1 MGIKNHRNRMNRILT
16 IGDVQYKLNRI
27 VDNTVE
33 DIHHI
38 ISRKQI
44 HKFNVNN
51 ENNKIKM
58 NRNKHVALNQLF
70 WNNQDPKK
78 QLEVM
83 YNIWKT
89 ALSTWVRQ
97 ELYTILNLPDDMFY
111 NQELIKNGKKKK
123 GKDIWK

>member
-123 GKDIWK
+123 GKDI